1 MSSPPHIGTCPN
13 CGALDAP
20 VRSAPG
26 EPLKCPVCGWIYS
39 AEGAEDITLA
49 RELPP
54 ELRVP
59 PPAGAPP
66 ASPLAA
72 APGPVPPLQPPG
84 QESVA
89 PPAQPAA
96 ATAAA
101 NPPPTA
107 APAVEVL
114 PPADTAAPQPMANVS
129 SGYSIASLVL
139 GICSICL
146 CFCYAVPS
154 LVCGTLAVV
163 FAKRG
168 ERDVAQGL
176 RGPQSL
182 GMSRAGRITGF
193 IGIGLGALYLVIIV
207 IYIIFVIFA
216 ASGGFN

>member
-1 MSSPPHIGTCPN
+1 MSSAPPIGTCPN

-20 VRSAPG
+20 ARSAPG
-26 EPLKCPVCGWIYS
+26 EPLKCPVCGWIYA
-39 AEGAEDITLA
+39 AEGTEDITLA

-59 PPAGAPP
+59 PPAGTPP
-66 ASPLAA
+66 A
-72 APGPVPPLQPPG
+72 APGIP
-84 QESVA
+84 A
-89 PPAQPAA
+89 PPPPAAQPFAGPPPAEPGVEVISPPAA
-96 ATAAA
+96 AS
-101 NPPPTA
+101 PH
-107 APAVEVL
+107 
-114 PPADTAAPQPMANVS
+114 PMASVT

-168 ERDVAQGL
+168 EKDVALGQ

-193 IGIGLGALYLVIIV
+193 IGIGLGALYLAIIV
-207 IYIIFVIFA
+207 IYIIVVIIAA

>member
-1 MSSPPHIGTCPN
+1 MMSSSPHIGTCPN
-13 CGALDAP
+13 CGAVDSPA
-20 VRSAPG
+20 RSAPG
-26 EPLKCPVCGWIYS
+26 EPLKCPVCGWIYA
-39 AEGAEDITLA
+39 AEGVEDITLA

-54 ELRVP
+54 EVRVP
-59 PPAGAPP
+59 PPEGVQPVALGAPAPAQPPAEPAASPAAAQTFAVSPP
-66 ASPLAA
+66 ASTPSAEVL
-72 APGPVPPLQPPG
+72 
-84 QESVA
+84 
-89 PPAQPAA
+89 
-96 ATAAA
+96 
-101 NPPPTA
+101 PPTA
-107 APAVEVL
+107 APAPRPLAVV
-114 PPADTAAPQPMANVS
+114 T

-168 ERDVAQGL
+168 EKDVALGQ

-182 GMSRAGRITGF
+182 GMSNAGRIMGF

-207 IYIIFVIFA
+207 IYIIVVIVA

>member
-20 VRSAPG
+20 ARAAPG
-26 EPLKCPVCGWIYS
+26 EPLKCPVCGWIY
-39 AEGAEDITLA
+39 AGPEEITLA

-59 PPAGAPP
+59 PPAGTP
-66 ASPLAA
+66 AAGPLTA
-72 APGPVPPLQPPG
+72 APGPVTTLQPPV
-84 QESVA
+84 QEIA
-89 PPAQPAA
+89 PPPPEPAA
-96 ATAAA
+96 APAAA
-101 NPPPTA
+101 IPSPTA

-114 PPADTAAPQPMANVS
+114 SPADVAAPHPMASVT
-129 SGYSIASLVL
+129 SGYSVASLVL

-168 ERDVAQGL
+168 ERDVDQGL

-207 IYIIFVIFA
+207 IYIIVVIIA
-216 ASGGFN
+216 ASGGFK